1 VLNDEP
7 KGEVQLVLTPDG
19 PWIDP
24 QALHAAGLLGLPEGR
39 RDPLFGPGTP
49 PWVLLPSLAPVITF
63 TLDETEIQLVVT
75 ADPTLFALTAIGTTH
90 PRTPGGKVT
99 SHSSALLHYRG
110 EQSRSGGTRFYGGA
124 AARLFGQ
131 LFATSALVD

>member
-1 VLNDEP
+1 MYRAVVVAAAAVLFAATPASAQERTTWPLVLNDEP

-49 PWVLLPSLAPVITF
+49 PWVLLPSLAPVIPF
-63 TLDETEIQLVVT
+63 TLDETETQLVVT
-75 ADPTLFALTAIGTTH
+75 SDRTLAALTAIGITN
-90 PRTPGGKVT
+90 
-99 SHSSALLHYRG
+99 
-110 EQSRSGGTRFYGGA
+110 
-124 AARLFGQ
+124 
-131 LFATSALVD
+131 